1 MAERPDSLET
11 IKTALALLQRIPRRP
26 RRVSAPELHA
36 QLQAVGINRD
46 MRSVQRQLKM
56 LTEQFEIE
64 CDTRSKPY
72 GYCWK
77 EKAQGFSMPGLS
89 EQESLLLSLAEQHL
103 RNLLPA
109 SLLTSMGA
117 FFEQARSNLLPA
129 LPPSANKRSN
139 KSSLERQW
147 LQKVRVVSATQP
159 LLPPSID
166 DTVFKE
172 VSNALF
178 SNHMLDIKYRNRAG
192 TEQNAMVMP
201 LGLAQQGEILYLVC
215 RFDGFDN
222 ERSLAMHRFISA
234 RATTL
239 SFARPKGFDLQ
250 KYDNDGR
257 FAYGEGKR
265 IALRFRISKQAGL
278 HLLEARLSA
287 DQQVREVDDG
297 YEISATVMDTKQL
310 DWWLWSFGES
320 VSGVEKTPA

>member
-1 MAERPDSLET
+1 MAERPDSTES
-11 IKTALALLQRIPRRP
+11 IQMSLAILRRIPRRP
-26 RRVSAPELHA
+26 KRVSAPELLA
-36 QLQAVGINRD
+36 QLKAAGIDRGA
-46 MRSVQRQLKM
+46 RSVQRQLKS
-56 LTEQFEIE
+56 LAEHFDIE
-64 CDTRSKPY
+64 CDTRNKPY

-109 SLLTSMGA
+109 SLLTSMGS

-129 LPPSANKRSN
+129 MQLGRS
-139 KSSLERQW
+139 SGLEREW

-159 LLPPSID
+159 LLPPPID

-178 SNHMLDIKYRNRAG
+178 SNHLLDINYRNRAG

-215 RFDGFDN
+215 RYEGFDN

-239 SFARPKGFDLQ
+239 SFERPKDFDLQ

-257 FAYGEGKR
+257 FAYGEGKQ
-265 IALRFRISKQAGL
+265 IALRFQISKQAGL

-287 DQQVREVDDG
+287 DQQVREMGED

-310 DWWLWSFGES
+310 DWWLRSFGES
-320 VSGVEKTPA
+320 VSEVKKMKVDANEY

>member
-1 MAERPDSLET
+1 MAERPDSTES
-11 IKTALALLQRIPRRP
+11 IQMSLAILRRIPRRP
-26 RRVSAPELHA
+26 KRISGPELVA
-36 QLQAVGINRD
+36 QLQAAGIDRGA
-46 MRSVQRQLKM
+46 RSVQRQLKS
-56 LTEQFEIE
+56 LTEHFDIE
-64 CDTRSKPY
+64 CDDRSKPY

-109 SLLTSMGA
+109 SLLTSMGS

-129 LPPSANKRSN
+129 MLPGRS
-139 KSSLERQW
+139 SGLEREW

-159 LLPPSID
+159 LLPPPID

-178 SNHMLDIKYRNRAG
+178 SNHMLDINYRNRAG

-215 RFDGFDN
+215 RYEGFDN

-239 SFARPKGFDLQ
+239 SFERPKDFDLQ

-257 FAYGEGKR
+257 FAFGEGEK
-265 IALRFRISKQAGL
+265 IALRFQINKQAGL

-287 DQQVREVDDG
+287 DQQVREMDDV

-310 DWWLWSFGES
+310 DWWLRSFGES
-320 VSGVEKTPA
+320 VSGVEKIKVVANEH